1 MKNKNNIENKSK
13 GNENRIYKKLPL
25 KNQKEKL
32 KLKKNEKNKK
42 QKQTI
47 VIVHTMEWSA
57 ARTAHYNIA
66 LLKMVYTDV

>member
-1 MKNKNNIENKSK
+1 MKIELTKNSSQTKIAK
-13 GNENRIYKKLPL
+13 I
-25 KNQKEKL
+25 
-32 KLKKNEKNKK
+32 KKNEKNKK

-47 VIVHTMEWSA
+47 VIEHTMEWSA

>member
-1 MKNKNNIENKSK
+1 MKIELTKNSSQTKIAIKKSK
-13 GNENRIYKKLPL
+13 RKTKI
-25 KNQKEKL
+25 
-32 KLKKNEKNKK
+32 KKNEKNRK

-47 VIVHTMEWSA
+47 VIEQKMEWSA

>member
-32 KLKKNEKNKK
+32 KLKKKWKK
-42 QKQTI
+42 
-47 VIVHTMEWSA
+47 
-57 ARTAHYNIA
+57 
-66 LLKMVYTDV
+66 

>member
-32 KLKKNEKNKK
+32 KLKKKMKKIKNRNKP
-42 QKQTI
+42 Q
-47 VIVHTMEWSA
+47 
-57 ARTAHYNIA
+57 
-66 LLKMVYTDV
+66 